1 MNSIEK
7 MRQAWDD
14 EFELMN
20 AIKEYSL
27 IKFRVV
33 LEQADNSLYK
43 ILEEKVVNEV
53 NTYICAEGWVDLDIC
68 ISVDSDEYCYFTI
81 TGQSRG
87 QVRNMTSVAMNTLK
101 DFGIRKILYE
111 S

>member
-1 MNSIEK
+1 MNNIEQ
-7 MRQAWDD
+7 MRKDWDD
-14 EFELMN
+14 EVELVN
-20 AIKEYSL
+20 AIQEYCL

-43 ILEEKVVNEV
+43 IIEEKVVNEV
-53 NTYICAEGWVDLDIC
+53 NTYICSEGWVDLDID
-68 ISVDSDEYCYFTI
+68 IAVDEDEYCYFTI
-81 TGQSRG
+81 TGLSRG
-87 QVRNMTSVAMNTLK
+87 QVRNITRVAMNTLK